1 MTLSG
6 ILHFD
11 DDDNDNDPLCSDGD
25 DSGDDE
31 EEERRPYLEYFTAD
45 SCQRGHVEE
54 YQIPWWVKN
63 KKRGLGDGIGLKKS
77 CHHLGTY
84 LYLYLFI
91 FLRKKMKSVK
101 KVTKLPALTVQG

>member
-1 MTLSG
+1 MYK
-6 ILHFD
+6 
-11 DDDNDNDPLCSDGD
+11 
-25 DSGDDE
+25 DDE
-31 EEERRPYLEYFTAD
+31 INLPVANFVTSTLI
-45 SCQRGHVEE
+45 Q
-54 YQIPWWVKN
+54 
-63 KKRGLGDGIGLKKS
+63 KRGLGDGIGLKKS